1 MVLIGDTLH
10 DYDTAKAMGVPCIL
24 CAIGHQSKEDLLTAG
39 VPVVGRF
46 SQLESLLLPQN
57 TAKK

>member
-1 MVLIGDTLH
+1 MEYLNAFLCG
-10 DYDTAKAMGVPCIL
+10 GIL